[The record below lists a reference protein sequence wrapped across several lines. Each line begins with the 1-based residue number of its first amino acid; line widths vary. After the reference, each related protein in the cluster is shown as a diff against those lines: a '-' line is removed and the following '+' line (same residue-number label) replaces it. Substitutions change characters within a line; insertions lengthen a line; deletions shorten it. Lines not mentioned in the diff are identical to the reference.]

1 MKKSLKHAG
10 TAFVGALL
18 LAGVICI
25 ALGMK
30 GAATALVCCFFI
42 GIALLVNVYPWLKG
56 LSFTLWV
63 LASAVVALAYPGY
76 FIRIGSFQLKTLMIP
91 LLQIIMF
98 GMGTTMS
105 LKDFGNVVAMP
116 KGVAVGILCQY
127 TIMPFLALGLAK
139 VFGFGPEIAVG
150 IILVGSS
157 PGGLASNV
165 MTYLAKGNVA
175 LSITLTTVS
184 TMLSPLLTPFI
195 MKTFA
200 SAYIEIHFVEMMWS
214 IVKIVIFPVIAGLV
228 LNYLFRKSMA
238 WLNRVLPV
246 VSMAGIIYIIAIII
260 AAGRDSLISIGILL
274 IVAVILHNMLGFILG
289 YGVARFSGLDRKSCR
304 TIAFEVG
311 MQNSGLASG
320 IALQMGKLATVG
332 LAPALFSAIQNAA
345 GSILANIWSRNSEVS
360 D

>member
-1 MKKSLKHAG
+1 MMKSLRYAG
-10 TAFVGALL
+10 TALVAALL
-18 LAGVICI
+18 FACLLCLVLGINSMAAALACGFFLGVAI
-25 ALGMK
+25 
-30 GAATALVCCFFI
+30 
-42 GIALLVNVYPWLKG
+42 LVNAYPRLKG

-63 LASAVVALAYPGY
+63 LASAIVALTYPNY
-76 FIRIGSFQLKTLMIP
+76 FIRIGNFELKTLMIP
-91 LLQIIMF
+91 LLQVIMF

-116 KGVAVGILCQY
+116 KGVAVGIVCQY
-127 TIMPFLALGLAK
+127 TIMPVLALGLTK
-139 VFGFGPEIAVG
+139 IFGFGPEIAVG

-195 MKTFA
+195 MKVFA

-214 IVKIVIFPVIAGLV
+214 IVKIVIFPVIGGLAV
-228 LNYLFRKSMA
+228 NYLFRKAMV
-238 WLNRVLPV
+238 WLNRVLPI

-260 AAGRDSLISIGILL
+260 AAGRDSLLSIGILL
-274 IVAVILHNMLGFILG
+274 SVVVVLHNLLGFLLG
-289 YGVARFSGLDRKSCR
+289 YGTARVAGLDQKSCR

-320 IALQMGKLATVG
+320 IAQQMGKLATVG
-332 LAPALFSAIQNAA
+332 LAPALFSAIQNAV
-345 GSILANIWSRNSEVS
+345 GSILANIWSGNSEKR